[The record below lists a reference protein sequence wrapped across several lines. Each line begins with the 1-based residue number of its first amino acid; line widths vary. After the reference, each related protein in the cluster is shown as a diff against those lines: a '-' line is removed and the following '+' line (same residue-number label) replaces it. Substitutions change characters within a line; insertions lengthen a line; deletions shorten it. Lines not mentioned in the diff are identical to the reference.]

1 MKTKTRKYK
10 TKNRKTRRGGGPII
24 PGKTAPVTSVPATT
38 APANSSQVAKIDPP
52 KSSWSFMGIFGPA
65 SKPGD
70 KIVEAAAKLQTLLK
84 EKNIS
89 IPLPIEQIN
98 IEAAKLT

>member
-10 TKNRKTRRGGGPII
+10 TKHRKTRRGGAPIQPVKAPPVQAASSPEI
-24 PGKTAPVTSVPATT
+24 GQVKDVEKPKT
-38 APANSSQVAKIDPP
+38 
-52 KSSWSFMGIFGPA
+52 SFWGSIFGAA

-70 KIVEAAAKLQTLLK
+70 KIIKATDDLIKLIK

-89 IPLPIEQIN
+89 TDLKLEQIKS
-98 IEAAKLT
+98 EATKLT

>member
-10 TKNRKTRRGGGPII
+10 TKHRKTRRGGAPII
-24 PGKTAPVTSVPATT
+24 PAKVAPATAPVAS
-38 APANSSQVAKIDPP
+38 APVEVKKNAPVEPP
-52 KSSWSFMGIFGPA
+52 KSSWFSFFGPA

-70 KIVEAAAKLQTLLK
+70 KIVEAAKKLEQLLK

-89 IPLPIEQIN
+89 TDLKLEQIKS
-98 IEAAKLT
+98 EAAKLA

>member
-10 TKNRKTRRGGGPII
+10 TKNRKTRRGGAPIKEPAPI
-24 PGKTAPVTSVPATT
+24 ATAPVTTT
-38 APANSSQVAKIDPP
+38 VQVSTSAPDVKKTDTQT
-52 KSSWSFMGIFGPA
+52 SFWGSIFGQA

-70 KIVEAAAKLQTLLK
+70 KIIKAIDELITLLK

-89 IPLPIEQIN
+89 TELKLEQIKS
-98 IEAAKLT
+98 EAAKLT